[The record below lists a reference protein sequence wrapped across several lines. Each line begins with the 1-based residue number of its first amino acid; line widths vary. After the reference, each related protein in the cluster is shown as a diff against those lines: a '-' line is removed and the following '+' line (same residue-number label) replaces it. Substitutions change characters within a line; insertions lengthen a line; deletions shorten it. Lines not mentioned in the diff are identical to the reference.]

1 MLMSANGLHYIV
13 ELFDIEG
20 DNTLDLIYLGID
32 SVLLLFDI
40 KIIPV
45 NQIGRILIKK
55 GLLNRLIIILNYLS
69 LDNNQMSY

>member
-1 MLMSANGLHYIV
+1 MSANGLHYIV